1 MSEDFFSPHQASK
14 NWNQGGCEHCKRVS
28 KIISRLMQKIFT
40 QSISHSTTAIFQTRV
55 NAISFYYPNY
65 SHHCQGDLL
74 ECHWHTTWN
83 SYQKYSPLKE
93 PNQWHK
99 SCIVYNSLVSC
110 NIPLYCV
117 FIIPLNRIYGVAQV
131 ERSHAWTFFTVC
143 FVEWVQKESNHWYSW
158 HSQYE
163 VWQYFFVCANLWVY
177 MVIPEQPQTST
188 AVGVVEGGWVGGG
201 DSLFSPHRLCKI
213 KNHSLRSHNFLLKH
227 NFLPVHLL
235 LCCRENAEV
244 IVGLAWTMFL
254 LN

>member
-55 NAISFYYPNY
+55 NTISFYYPNY

-117 FIIPLNRIYGVAQV
+117 FIIPLNWIYGVAQV

-188 AVGVVEGGWVGGG
+188 AVGVVEGGWVGGIHC
-201 DSLFSPHRLCKI
+201 SPHTGSAR
-213 KNHSLRSHNFLLKH
+213 
-227 NFLPVHLL
+227 
-235 LCCRENAEV
+235 
-244 IVGLAWTMFL
+244 
-254 LN
+254 